1 MEANRV
7 NDIDNINQ
15 KGRGNENMEHKISC
29 GSHDLRR
36 NDQTCIIQVIII
48 GERGGGVDLR
58 GVIGESGYLHSGLGT
73 SEEGRTAHLKPAA
86 L

>member
-7 NDIDNINQ
+7 SDIDNINQ

-48 GERGGGVDLR
+48 GEWWGGRGSSWRNWREWVF
-58 GVIGESGYLHSGLGT
+58 
-73 SEEGRTAHLKPAA
+73 A
-86 L
+86 

>member
-1 MEANRV
+1 MS
-7 NDIDNINQ
+7 DIDNINQ

-48 GERGGGVDLR
+48 GEWWGGAWIFL
-58 GVIGESGYLHSGLGT
+58 
-73 SEEGRTAHLKPAA
+73 A
-86 L
+86 